1 MNYYTVCNQQNLI
14 EDVIIKQCTIDFMIT
29 ELTLSPIKI
38 EDHSF
43 ISGDTETEGSF
54 NFSNKLLSIQ
64 LGNVNNLFFIAFQ
77 YLTENEK
84 LKLLDFINSSQSIFI
99 WHNAKFDLKFLRL
112 NKMLPKNNWCTLNM
126 EKLCYA
132 GIEQEKGFYS
142 LEQLCLRYFNV
153 QLNKEVRGRINH
165 TTINDTSVIY
175 YALDDVKYL
184 HKIVEIQINY
194 FKKLSQYNQINLDN
208 IMDKH
213 TVVGLENRVL
223 PAFVECEMVGLKP
236 NINALAELKTILDS
250 EFNKILDNIKE
261 VVLNDPILRKH
272 LITTTLFGVDYKL
285 DSKGK
290 MFKWS
295 SAVQKLKALRLLFPE
310 IESTEG
316 VILYEYQLKHP
327 IVPLLIEYS
336 KLFKLK
342 TSFIDTLPT
351 HISRVTGRIH
361 TEFNQI
367 LNTGRVSASKPNVQQ
382 IPKHGELGKA
392 LRRVFYEDNGYCI
405 VGGDYSGCELG
416 IIANFSGDPLW
427 LNTINN
433 GGDLHGTLAALTFD
447 IDISEIKNKTPFNKN
462 ISYRDVQKSINFGLA
477 YGMSEFKLANT
488 MKVTPEVAKGIINKF
503 FKIVPK
509 VKKYLSM
516 LGKQAVEEYAAFS
529 APPYYRI
536 RRFTLEQNRGQR
548 ERAGKNHP
556 IQGTNADMT
565 KLAMVKLYE
574 YPKDKNIRLMLPVH
588 DEILTRCP
596 LDQAEWWKGKQQE
609 LMEEAATFIVKDVR
623 IKAEC
628 NITQTWGK

>member
-38 EDHSF
+38 ENHSF

-112 NKMLPKNNWCTLNM
+112 NRMLPKNNWCTLNM

-165 TTINDTSVIY
+165 TTINDTTVIY

-194 FKKLSQYNQINLDN
+194 FKQLSEYDQIDTRN
-208 IMDKH
+208 IMNAY
-213 TVVGLENRVL
+213 TIVGLENRVL

-236 NINALAELKTILDS
+236 NVNALAELKVALDN
-250 EFNKILDNIKE
+250 EFNNLLAQMKE
-261 VVLNDPILRKH
+261 VVLNDAVLRQH
-272 LITTTLFGVDYKL
+272 LITTTLFGEDYRL

-290 MFKWS
+290 MFNWS
-295 SAVQKLKALRLLFPE
+295 SAAQKLKALRLLFPE

-327 IVPLLIEYS
+327 IVPLLIEYN

-342 TSFIDTLPT
+342 TSFIDKLPT
-351 HISRVTGRIH
+351 HINKVTGRIH

-367 LNTGRVSASKPNVQQ
+367 LNTGRVSSNN
-382 IPKHGELGKA
+382 PK
-392 LRRVFYEDNGYCI
+392 
-405 VGGDYSGCELG
+405 
-416 IIANFSGDPLW
+416 
-427 LNTINN
+427 LN
-433 GGDLHGTLAALTFD
+433 
-447 IDISEIKNKTPFNKN
+447 
-462 ISYRDVQKSINFGLA
+462 
-477 YGMSEFKLANT
+477 
-488 MKVTPEVAKGIINKF
+488 
-503 FKIVPK
+503 
-509 VKKYLSM
+509 
-516 LGKQAVEEYAAFS
+516 
-529 APPYYRI
+529 
-536 RRFTLEQNRGQR
+536 
-548 ERAGKNHP
+548 
-556 IQGTNADMT
+556 
-565 KLAMVKLYE
+565 
-574 YPKDKNIRLMLPVH
+574 
-588 DEILTRCP
+588 
-596 LDQAEWWKGKQQE
+596 W
-609 LMEEAATFIVKDVR
+609 VR
-623 IKAEC
+623 IAA
-628 NITQTWGK
+628 